1 MGIIII
7 YAVNDDIANKQIILV
22 VLDNIVPTMVRD
34 IYIYIYIYIYSN
46 NSKSITPMVY
56 LALYRCLY
64 VFYI

>member
-34 IYIYIYIYIYSN
+34 IYIYI
-46 NSKSITPMVY
+46 
-56 LALYRCLY
+56 
-64 VFYI
+64 

>member
-34 IYIYIYIYIYSN
+34 IYIYIYSN

>member
-34 IYIYIYIYIYSN
+34 IYIYIVTIVKVLPQWYI
-46 NSKSITPMVY
+46 
-56 LALYRCLY
+56 
-64 VFYI
+64 

>member
-7 YAVNDDIANKQIILV
+7 YVVNDDIANKQIILV
-22 VLDNIVPTMVRD
+22 VLDNIVPTMIKD
-34 IYIYIYIYIYSN
+34 IYIYSN